1 MRKLTFLLVISCL
14 LLTGCG
20 NKPKSDD
27 AIAED
32 IKNEDRYFSKYNLEL
47 DSFNVDKRQTN
58 EEQKT
63 DYVWLTITGSNDEF
77 TYTASYQ
84 ATYVLYNDGWL
95 LEDADVTEYAYL
107 ATADVDV
114 DQIITELSQ
123 EYSNVNLTSD
133 YCVGNNA
140 SLTFSAEKYDTHLT
154 TYYDIDIDL
163 EYSPSTSWEQTGFES
178 SITKEELNVIG
189 EWIYSDEEGRY
200 YYLHVSD
207 VDEFTVTVDYIFL
220 NTNFQDEWNYLSSD
234 GYQTIEMQYIYSKF
248 LGVSDDTLYFPFD
261 PSYTGSMVTGDINIV
276 ALLLEETQM
285 TNGERNSGFY
295 VNHVFLEKQNDS
307 STPIIGK
314 TIAEEKAQSMVN
326 ANKEPEDNSD
336 VGIIIGLLNKGD
348 ISEATQYIDSLEQ
361 KTDEVLVIEQQIS
374 VFTGEYGDCLGSWAE
389 NKDGTGDVITIRCR
403 YDSDLILC
411 AEMGSTATGEPKLF
425 DFNGINEDYYYI
437 FHSDRFD
444 PKVYYLI
451 EFTWENNL
459 EYRWIGESV
468 DNMLGVTYY
477 PC

>member
-1 MRKLTFLLVISCL
+1 
-14 LLTGCG
+14 
-20 NKPKSDD
+20 
-27 AIAED
+27 
-32 IKNEDRYFSKYNLEL
+32 
-47 DSFNVDKRQTN
+47 
-58 EEQKT
+58 
-63 DYVWLTITGSNDEF
+63 
-77 TYTASYQ
+77 
-84 ATYVLYNDGWL
+84 
-95 LEDADVTEYAYL
+95 
-107 ATADVDV
+107 
-114 DQIITELSQ
+114 
-123 EYSNVNLTSD
+123 
-133 YCVGNNA
+133 
-140 SLTFSAEKYDTHLT
+140 
-154 TYYDIDIDL
+154 
-163 EYSPSTSWEQTGFES
+163 
-178 SITKEELNVIG
+178 
-189 EWIYSDEEGRY
+189 
-200 YYLHVSD
+200 
-207 VDEFTVTVDYIFL
+207 
-220 NTNFQDEWNYLSSD
+220 
-234 GYQTIEMQYIYSKF
+234 
-248 LGVSDDTLYFPFD
+248 
-261 PSYTGSMVTGDINIV
+261 
-276 ALLLEETQM
+276 
-285 TNGERNSGFY
+285 
-295 VNHVFLEKQNDS
+295 
-307 STPIIGK
+307 
-314 TIAEEKAQSMVN
+314 MVN

-444 PKVYYLI
+444 PKVYYLF